1 MQTLIPITRTEIDK
15 TKVPTVNAR
24 HLHQFLEVHHQFR
37 DWIKHRIEEYGFEE
51 GKDFR
56 EFFSESTG
64 GRPAKEYALSVD
76 MAKELSMV
84 ERNTKGKQARQYFIE
99 CERIAQTMRIEGPT
113 IAALDDPA
121 TIIAAIRAES
131 SYTVQVMLHKQLQQ
145 CCRQR
150 RLPLPSLVEIADDG
164 ELTPAH
170 LFWRAILTIGR
181 QARIQLNHSR
191 IPTRRAYEYAAVRR
205 WARNVNCPFPKKTDL
220 IQSLKHDRRFLGE
233 KEIASKL
240 RRHPV
245 RCWVFLRHLDGEKRH
260 GR

>member
-1 MQTLIPITRTEIDK
+1 MQELRIIPEPDVYRLIISS
-15 TKVPTVNAR
+15 
-24 HLHQFLEVHHQFR
+24 HLPEAMQFERWV
-37 DWIKHRIEEYGFEE
+37 FEE
-51 GKDFR
+51 VL
-56 EFFSESTG
+56 
-64 GRPAKEYALSVD
+64 PAL
-76 MAKELSMV
+76 
-84 ERNTKGKQARQYFIE
+84 RNKGHYEVAQASQR
-99 CERIAQTMRIEGPT
+99 
-113 IAALDDPA
+113 DDPA

-131 SYTVQVMLHKQLQQ
+131 SYAVQVMLHKQLRQ

-150 RLPLPSLVEIADDG
+150 RLPVPSLVEIADDG

-170 LFWRAILTIGR
+170 LFWQAVLTIGR

-205 WARNVNCPFPKKTDL
+205 WAKNVNCPLPKKTEL

-240 RRHPV
+240 RRYPV
-245 RCWVFLRHLDGEKRH
+245 RCWVFLRHVDGEKRY